1 MKKQVYL
8 GLLIFKIR
16 KTITHGFYM
25 KPKHREI
32 NKVMLYVYMDNFI
45 ILILT
50 GNIYVDIR
58 KMLKQDMIL
67 QIVKLKNHYLEGKK
81 GYSDQ

>member
-1 MKKQVYL
+1 M
-8 GLLIFKIR
+8 
-16 KTITHGFYM
+16 HGFYM

-50 GNIYVDIR
+50 GNIYVDIP

-67 QIVKLKNHYLEGKK
+67 
-81 GYSDQ
+81 